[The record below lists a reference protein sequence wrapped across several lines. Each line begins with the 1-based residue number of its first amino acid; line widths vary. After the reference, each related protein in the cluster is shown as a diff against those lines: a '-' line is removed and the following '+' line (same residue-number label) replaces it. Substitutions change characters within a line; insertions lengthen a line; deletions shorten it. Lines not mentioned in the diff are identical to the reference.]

1 MLQLID
7 YTCLRDGEPLF
18 QPVSTRISEGEI
30 IQIAGPNGAGKTTL
44 LRALCGLFDETEGNL
59 SWQGKDIARDR
70 FAFNEQLLFLG
81 HQPAVK
87 KSLTAKENLNWL
99 YGVKGRANN
108 TEQAIHNALA
118 HVGLKGYADIPCSQ
132 MSAGQHRRV
141 ALARLY
147 LDGSPLWV
155 LDEPF
160 TAIDVKGVAKLE
172 QQFEA
177 HAQAGG
183 TVILTTH
190 QALTIDNYTT
200 LALEPVEY
208 REQ

>member
-1 MLQLID
+1 MLQLSK
-7 YTCLRDGEPLF
+7 YTCIRDGEPLF
-18 QPVSTRISEGEI
+18 KPVTTDIKAGEI
-30 IQIAGPNGAGKTTL
+30 VQIAGPNGAGKTTL
-44 LRALCGLFDETEGNL
+44 LRAMCGLFDETEGAL
-59 SWQGKDIARDR
+59 LWLDKPVHQQR
-70 FAFNEQLLFLG
+70 FEFHQQLLFLG

-99 YGVKGRANN
+99 YGVKGRVLSGDVSIDGSLS
-108 TEQAIHNALA
+108 Q
-118 HVGLKGYADIPCSQ
+118 VGLNGYADIPCSQ

-147 LDGSPLWV
+147 LDDAPLWV

-172 QQFEA
+172 EQFEK
-177 HAQAGG
+177 HASNGG

-190 QALTIDNYTT
+190 QALSIENYKT
-200 LALEPVEY
+200 LVLEPVDYCE
-208 REQ
+208 